1 MRDTIK
7 PPTKWLMLALMISTN
22 AFVTTMPMSALP
34 VLFKEISE
42 DLDLSLVQVGSV
54 WGMVNLAGIF
64 ISLLA
69 GVLADRF
76 GTRRTLIVF
85 CFLASLTGAFRG
97 LADSFGILVV
107 TVLINGAVRLVVPV
121 AVTKNIGLWFRDG
134 RLGLAMGLA
143 MMGMGLGL
151 MLGPLLSAS
160 LLSPWLG
167 GWRNVMFFLGGLSG
181 VVTLFLLILA
191 REAPAPV
198 EAEGSSVSI
207 LQAFRE
213 LLRARPIWI
222 MGTTLLFR
230 VGCLMGVTGY
240 VPLYLRDFLNWKS
253 GLADG
258 TLSAFYAVSAAM
270 VVPLTFLSDRIGS
283 RRKIMIPALV
293 FGFLGT
299 VLMPIAD
306 GALVWVLMIAH
317 GMFMDTFMSLTTT
330 LLLESKGVKPGYSGT
345 AIGMIFTMGLVG
357 AVSGPPLGALFTEFS
372 GGAPFYFWAGLA
384 FIALIV
390 FSFIRV
396 TRPTMMSPE
405 ASQ

>member
-1 MRDTIK
+1 MRDKIK
-7 PPTKWLMLALMISTN
+7 TPAKWLMLALMVLTN

-34 VLFKEISE
+34 VLFKEITE
-42 DLDLSLVQVGSV
+42 DLDLSLLQVGSI

-85 CFLASLTGAFRG
+85 CFLTALTGALRG
-97 LADSFGILVV
+97 LSDSFGILVV

-121 AVTKNIGLWFRDG
+121 AVAKNIGLWFRDG
-134 RLGLAMGLA
+134 RLGLAMGLV

-151 MLGPLLSAS
+151 MLGPLVSAS

-167 GWRNVMFFLGGLSG
+167 GWRNVMFFIGGLSG
-181 VVTLFLLILA
+181 VVALFWLLIA

-222 MGTTLLFR
+222 MGTTLAFR

-240 VPLYLRDFLNWKS
+240 VPLYLRDFLNWKP

-258 TLSAFYAVSAAM
+258 TLSAFYAVSAAI

-317 GMFMDTFMSLTTT
+317 GMFLDTFMSLTTT
-330 LLLESKGVKPGYSGT
+330 LLLESKGVKQEYFGT
-345 AIGMIFTMGLVG
+345 AVGMIFTMGLVG
-357 AVSGPPLGALFTEFS
+357 AVSGPPLGALFTGFS
-372 GGAPFYFWAGLA
+372 GDAPFYFWAGLA
-384 FIALIV
+384 FIALII
-390 FSFIRV
+390 FLFIRV
-396 TRPTMMSPE
+396 NPPTIMTPE
-405 ASQ
+405 HSQ

>member
-1 MRDTIK
+1 MNKAT
-7 PPTKWLMLALMISTN
+7 TKWLMLALMVATN
-22 AFVTTMPMSALP
+22 AFVTSMPMSALP

-42 DLDLSLVQVGSV
+42 DLNLSLVQVGSI

-69 GVLADRF
+69 GILADRF

-85 CFLASLTGAFRG
+85 CFLTALTGALRG
-97 LADSFGILVV
+97 LADSFGILIV

-121 AVTKNIGLWFRDG
+121 TVAKNIGLWFRDG
-134 RLGLAMGLA
+134 RLGLAMGLV

-151 MLGPLLSAS
+151 MLGPLVSAS

-181 VVTLFLLILA
+181 VVALFWLLLA
-191 REAPAPV
+191 REAPAPIEV
-198 EAEGSSVSI
+198 EGGGVSI

-213 LLRARPIWI
+213 LLHSRPIWI

-230 VGCLMGVTGY
+230 TGCLMGVTGY
-240 VPLYLRDFLNWKS
+240 VPLYLRDFLHWKPA
-253 GLADG
+253 LADG

-283 RRKIMIPALV
+283 RRKVIIPALV
-293 FGFLGT
+293 CGFLGT

-317 GMFMDTFMSLTTT
+317 GMFLDTFMSLTAT
-330 LLLESKGVKPGYSGT
+330 LLLESKGIKPEYFGT

-372 GGAPFYFWAGLA
+372 GNAPFYFWAGLA

-390 FSFIRV
+390 FFSIKV
-396 TRPTMMSPE
+396 THPTIMESEP
-405 ASQ
+405 SR

>member
-1 MRDTIK
+1 MRDKIK
-7 PPTKWLMLALMISTN
+7 TPAKWLMLALMVLTN

-42 DLDLSLVQVGSV
+42 DLDLSLLQVGSI

-85 CFLASLTGAFRG
+85 CFLTALTGALRG
-97 LADSFGILVV
+97 LSDSFGILVV

-121 AVTKNIGLWFRDG
+121 AVAKNIGLWFRDG
-134 RLGLAMGLA
+134 RLGLAMGLV

-151 MLGPLLSAS
+151 MLGPLVSAS

-167 GWRNVMFFLGGLSG
+167 GWRNVMFFIGGLSG
-181 VVTLFLLILA
+181 VVALFWLLIA

-222 MGTTLLFR
+222 MGTTLAFR

-240 VPLYLRDFLNWKS
+240 VPLYLRDFLNWKP

-258 TLSAFYAVSAAM
+258 TLSAFYAVSAAI

-317 GMFMDTFMSLTTT
+317 GMFLDTFMSLTTT
-330 LLLESKGVKPGYSGT
+330 LLLESKGVKQEYFGT
-345 AIGMIFTMGLVG
+345 AVGMIFTMGLVG
-357 AVSGPPLGALFTEFS
+357 AVSGPPLGALFTGFS
-372 GGAPFYFWAGLA
+372 GDAPFYFWAGLA
-384 FIALIV
+384 FIALII
-390 FSFIRV
+390 FLFIRV
-396 TRPTMMSPE
+396 NPPTIMTPE
-405 ASQ
+405 HSQ

>member
-1 MRDTIK
+1 MHGSIK
-7 PPTKWLMLALMISTN
+7 IPTRWLMLALMVSTN
-22 AFVTTMPMSALP
+22 AFVTSMPMSALP

-42 DLDLSLVQVGSV
+42 DLNLSLVQVGSV

-85 CFLASLTGAFRG
+85 CFLTALTGALRG

-121 AVTKNIGLWFRDG
+121 TVTKNIGLWFRDG
-134 RLGLAMGLA
+134 RLGLAMGLV

-151 MLGPLLSAS
+151 MLGPLVSAS

-181 VVTLFLLILA
+181 VVALFWLLLA
-191 REAPAPV
+191 REAPAPI
-198 EAEGSSVSI
+198 EAEGGSVSI

-230 VGCLMGVTGY
+230 TGCLMGVTGY
-240 VPLYLRDFLNWKS
+240 VPLYLRDFLHWKPA
-253 GLADG
+253 LADG
-258 TLSAFYAVSAAM
+258 TLSAFYAFSAAV

-283 RRKIMIPALV
+283 RRKILIPALV
-293 FGFLGT
+293 CGFLGT

-317 GMFMDTFMSLTTT
+317 GMFLDTFMSLTAT
-330 LLLESKGVKPGYSGT
+330 LILESKGVKPEYFGT

-357 AVSGPPLGALFTEFS
+357 AVSGPPLGALFTKFS
-372 GGAPFYFWAGLA
+372 GDAPFYFWAGLA

-390 FSFIRV
+390 FLFIKV
-396 TRPTMMSPE
+396 THTTKMESE
-405 ASQ
+405 SSQ